1 MTDPVDQSAESSA
14 TGAALEGNRSGQ
26 TPAETSASTKGLA
39 SAAGLIAALTVLAR
53 MVGFGRIFVFSWAV
67 GITTLGTVYLTINT
81 LPNIVFEIVAG
92 GALSA
97 VVVPLISAA
106 LTKDAQR
113 EVNQLSSALLTW
125 AVAALT
131 ALATVVAVFAHPIA
145 NMLLGSHASNG
156 EVDFGARLLV
166 VFAPQL
172 VLYGVGIVLTGILQA
187 HHRFGWP
194 ALAPMLSSLTVMAA
208 YVVFAMSAGRAAT
221 IAELSLTQELI
232 LSVGTTA
239 AVAMLTLCLLIPLR
253 TTGVRIRPTF
263 MFPAGAGKKA
273 RALLGSGIATVGAQ
287 QLSLLV
293 VLVLLQPPAP
303 VGAVPAF
310 NLAQTVFL
318 LPWAVLAVPAATSAF
333 PRLSA
338 AFADGDHASFD
349 RTLRLT
355 ARAIVL
361 LCAAA
366 AAVLVAVATPSAEL
380 ISAVAAGRNS
390 VDEIAFAIAAF
401 APGLI
406 GYGLLALLSRAL
418 YATGAAGSTAA
429 VTVGGWLVVIVADIA
444 LAMLAEPD
452 QRIAAVAIGNSVG
465 MTIVGIGLV
474 VLVRRQAGPA
484 ALRGLTRT
492 TLLAVPAAAVAA
504 AAGWWVQMLL
514 PQVSGV
520 AAIGSVFASTTAALL
535 VFAALI
541 VVIDQ
546 EAVHPVLE
554 RLRRGRGTA
563 TKEGTSG

>member
-1 MTDPVDQSAESSA
+1 MTDPVDETAESSTTA
-14 TGAALEGNRSGQ
+14 PTLEANRPAAQ
-26 TPAETSASTKGLA
+26 AEDLGSTKGLA
-39 SAAGLIAALTVLAR
+39 SAAGLIAGLTVLAR

-125 AVAALT
+125 AILTLTILT
-131 ALATVVAVFAHPIA
+131 AAVALFAHPIA
-145 NMLLGSHASNG
+145 NALLGSEATNA
-156 EVDFGARLLV
+156 EVDFGARLLI

-187 HHRFGWP
+187 HHRFAWP

-208 YVVFAMSAGRAAT
+208 YVVFALSAGRAAT
-221 IAELSLTQELI
+221 IDELSLTQELI

-239 AVAMLTLCLLIPLR
+239 AVAVLTLCLLIPLR
-253 TTGVRIRPTF
+253 GTGVRIRPTLK
-263 MFPAGAGKKA
+263 FPAGAGKKA

-293 VLVLLQPPAP
+293 VLILLQPPAP
-303 VGAVPAF
+303 EGAVPAF

-338 AFADGDHASFD
+338 SHADGDHASFN
-349 RTLRLT
+349 RTLSIT
-355 ARAIVL
+355 AKAVVL
-361 LCAAA
+361 LCAGA
-366 AAVLVAVATPSAEL
+366 AAVLIAAANPSAEL

-390 VDEIAFAIAAF
+390 VQEIAFAIAAF
-401 APGLI
+401 APGLV

-418 YATGAAGSTAA
+418 YATGAAASTAA
-429 VTVGGWLVVIVADIA
+429 VTVGGWLVVIVSDIVLA
-444 LAMLAEPD
+444 LVVEPE

-465 MTIVGIGLV
+465 MTIVGVGLA
-474 VLVRRQAGPA
+474 VLIRRQVGRE
-484 ALRGLTRT
+484 ALHGLTGT
-492 TLLAVPAAAVAA
+492 TMLAIPLTAVAA
-504 AAGWWVQMLL
+504 LAGLGVGMLL
-514 PQVSGV
+514 PQVNGL
-520 AAIGSVFASTTAALL
+520 AAIGSVLASAGVALAVFVTL
-535 VFAALI
+535 VALI
-541 VVIDQ
+541 DRD
-546 EAVHPVLE
+546 AVRPVLE
-554 RLRRGRGTA
+554 RLRRSRGAA
-563 TKEGTSG
+563 TKEEESG